1 MSWNHTKS
9 IMIGIERQY
18 IFNRLHQLIL
28 FKIQFHDISKHH
40 SLSLVMS
47 YEFSCSQLHR
57 FSFELIGTTF
67 IYAII
72 VYLITETL
80 PQLKLSFCVSC

>member
-1 MSWNHTKS
+1 
-9 IMIGIERQY
+9 MINIEKQFS
-18 IFNRLHQLIL
+18 FNQLHELML
-28 FKIQFHDISKHH
+28 FGIQFHDISKHH

-47 YEFSCSQLHR
+47 SELACSQLHR

-67 IYAII
+67 IYAI
-72 VYLITETL
+72 VVCLITETL

>member
-1 MSWNHTKS
+1 MSS
-9 IMIGIERQY
+9 E
-18 IFNRLHQLIL
+18 LA
-28 FKIQFHDISKHH
+28 S
-40 SLSLVMS
+40 
-47 YEFSCSQLHR
+47 SQLHR

-80 PQLKLSFCVSC
+80 PQLKLSFCVSCRIYVISYQFVSTICLYMNKYNNTYSKMTYLQMM